1 MLAGVNL
8 SVRNLPY
15 GYLITV
21 VLLAVGTLFALA
33 APRRPRPLAML
44 SFYIAVVL
52 GELPFLALAWLLA
65 DTVLALVQGDLA
77 SPAAAGTAVVALVG
91 LGVGLGLMI
100 WRGRQAL
107 PAVRRA
113 MGAVPVSRRLPYGRI
128 LFRPFFRRHR
138 AVERIPGRSY
148 GPAGRRNLL
157 DLYRHRSR
165 PTGAPVLVHLH
176 GGGYTGGRKNSQSLP
191 LLYRLSAQG
200 WVCVSANYRLRP
212 RATFHDH
219 LVDAKKVIAWVREN
233 GPAYGADP
241 DRIVLA
247 GSSAGAHLA
256 ALAALTADDPAF
268 QPGFEHVDTS
278 VAAVIGLGGYYG
290 PYYDA
295 DSRTSPLAH
304 VRPDAPPFFLVHGD
318 HDTVVPVETARL
330 FAERLRGRSAQPVVY
345 AELPGGQH
353 AFDLFHSPRFEA
365 VINAIDAFTAHVLS
379 PGRPASER

>member
-1 MLAGVNL
+1 MNP
-8 SVRNLPY
+8 PY
-15 GYLITV
+15 GYLVTV
-21 VLLAVGTLFALA
+21 GLLAVGALFVLA
-33 APRRPRPLAML
+33 APRRPRPLAKL
-44 SFYIAVVL
+44 SFLIGVVL
-52 GELPFLALAWLLA
+52 GELPFVALAWLLA
-65 DTVLALVQGDLA
+65 ATVLALVQGDLTTPVA
-77 SPAAAGTAVVALVG
+77 DGTAAVALVG
-91 LGVGLGLMI
+91 LGLVAR
-100 WRGRQAL
+100 RGHQAL

-113 MGAVPVSRRLPYGRI
+113 LGEVPVSRRLPYGRI

-138 AVERIPGRSY
+138 AVERIPGLSY

-165 PTGAPVLVHLH
+165 PTGAPVLIHLH

-191 LLYRLSAQG
+191 LLYRLAAQG

-212 RATFHDH
+212 QATFHDH
-219 LVDAKKVIAWVREN
+219 LADAKKVIAWVREN

-241 DRIVLA
+241 GRIVLA
-247 GSSAGAHLA
+247 GSSAGAHMA
-256 ALAALTADDPAF
+256 ALAALTADDPAL

-290 PYYDA
+290 PYYDG

-318 HDTVVPVETARL
+318 HDTVAPAGTARL
-330 FAERLRGRSAQPVVY
+330 LAERLRGRSAQPVVY

-365 VINAIDAFTAHVLS
+365 VINAVDAFTAHVLP
-379 PGRPASER
+379 PGHPPSQR